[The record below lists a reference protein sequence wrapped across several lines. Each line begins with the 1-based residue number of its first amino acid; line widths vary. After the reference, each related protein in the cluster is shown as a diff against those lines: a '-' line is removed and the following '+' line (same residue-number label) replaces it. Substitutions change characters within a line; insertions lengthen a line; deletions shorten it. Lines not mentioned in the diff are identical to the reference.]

1 MRIYFDSC
9 CLQRPLDDQTQPT
22 NTLIKELG
30 IVDTIRFLNQFR
42 AGAGNYTEERHQLF
56 KGMSVKD
63 IVGEIKAQQKVN
75 A

>member
-1 MRIYFDSC
+1 MTTIQPISDIN
-9 CLQRPLDDQTQPT
+9 QRAT

-42 AGAGNYTEERHQLF
+42 AGTGNYTEERHLLF

-63 IVGEIKAQQKVN
+63 IVGEIKAQRKEN

>member
-1 MRIYFDSC
+1 MTIIQPISDVN
-9 CLQRPLDDQTQPT
+9 QRAT

-42 AGAGNYTEERHQLF
+42 VGGGNYTEERRLIF
-56 KGMSVKD
+56 KGKSVKE
-63 IVGEIKAQQKVN
+63 IVGEIKAQRKET